1 MQRKILIAYEK
12 DGIKAGQMDITER
25 NQTQIQKVKTVLR
38 MIGRT
43 WKIKDSS

>member
-1 MQRKILIAYEK
+1 MKKILIAYENK
-12 DGIKAGQMDITER
+12 QHPIEMDISKRTPPE
-25 NQTQIQKVKTVLR
+25 IEKVKKVLR